1 MIMALTGVAQ
11 TLREFGGANYL
22 IQKTALSQHCIRTA
36 FTVTF
41 CVSGLLAVVL
51 FALRDVSAWF
61 FAEDGLKEGIAVAA
75 SSFLLMPFSVTIT
88 ALLRREMAFD
98 PIAVCNLS
106 ANFVTAATSVALAA
120 LGFGFMGP
128 VWGVVAGNVIMILMF
143 LLYRRDISIFRP
155 CIRNW
160 RDVVGFGSYSS
171 ATVIVNALYVYS
183 PQLVVARVLGFTAV
197 GLYGRALNVTQI
209 FDKLVFDVLNPVI
222 LPAIAAKTR
231 AGAD

>member
-1 MIMALTGVAQ
+1 MIVALTGVAQ
-11 TLREFGGANYL
+11 ALREFGGANYL
-22 IQKTALSQHCIRTA
+22 IQKLVVSEHCIRTV

-41 CVSGLLAVVL
+41 CMSGLLAAAL
-51 FALRDVSAWF
+51 FALRDTSAWF
-61 FAEDGLKEGIAVAA
+61 FAEDGLKEGIAVTAVNF
-75 SSFLLMPFSVTIT
+75 FLVPFLVTIC

-98 PIAVCNLS
+98 SIAICNLS

-128 VWGVVAGNVIMILMF
+128 VWGAVAGNAVMIVMF
-143 LLYRRDISIFRP
+143 LVYYRDISIFRP
-155 CIRNW
+155 CLRNW

-171 ATVIVNALYVYS
+171 ATVIINALYVYS

-222 LPAIAAKTR
+222 LPAIAAQ
-231 AGAD
+231 A